1 MNRKFVLGVLAF
13 LVFVFVL
20 QWNAPSKFVWQPTY
34 LHTDRQPFGCAV
46 FDSLVQ
52 SSLSQDYSVTNKT
65 LPQLLSEGKQPRA
78 IMVNAINFTP
88 TVTDLKAMKQLL
100 RRGNKIML
108 VVHDY
113 RPESRC
119 VDVIPV
125 WIDSYGTFSPRMVQI
140 SLQQMGDP
148 MDTLWWADQKP
159 YQKRMFRVY
168 YPLMSGGFEYRKRI
182 ECDTLLQYRN
192 LETEPADTQVMQPT
206 TEGWQPKIISMR
218 IGKGTLLLNAVPQLF
233 TNYGILD
240 KEINPLIF
248 RTISQFGNMEVVRTQ
263 AYLPKSSNGS
273 NSPLSYFLEKKPLR
287 WAVYLALF
295 GLLLFFVFTARRRQ
309 RVIPV
314 VTPPENKSLEFVKL
328 IGTLYHQHHD
338 NRDILTKKC
347 NYFAETIRRSIMADI
362 MADEEQRETVTLI
375 TNHTGLPPQEVEN
388 TLLKIRKLKD
398 AAKVSDSELKELVDA
413 MDKILNQL

>member
-125 WIDSYGTFSPRMVQI
+125 WIDSYGTFSHV
-140 SLQQMGDP
+140 
-148 MDTLWWADQKP
+148 W
-159 YQKRMFRVY
+159 
-168 YPLMSGGFEYRKRI
+168 
-182 ECDTLLQYRN
+182 C
-192 LETEPADTQVMQPT
+192 
-206 TEGWQPKIISMR
+206 
-218 IGKGTLLLNAVPQLF
+218 
-233 TNYGILD
+233 
-240 KEINPLIF
+240 
-248 RTISQFGNMEVVRTQ
+248 
-263 AYLPKSSNGS
+263 KSVCS
-273 NSPLSYFLEKKPLR
+273 R
-287 WAVYLALF
+287 WAILWIPF
-295 GLLLFFVFTARRRQ
+295 GGRTKNLIRNECSAFT
-309 RVIPV
+309 I
-314 VTPPENKSLEFVKL
+314 
-328 IGTLYHQHHD
+328 H
-338 NRDILTKKC
+338 
-347 NYFAETIRRSIMADI
+347 
-362 MADEEQRETVTLI
+362 
-375 TNHTGLPPQEVEN
+375 
-388 TLLKIRKLKD
+388 
-398 AAKVSDSELKELVDA
+398 
-413 MDKILNQL
+413 

>member
-119 VDVIPV
+119 EVDGI
-125 WIDSYGTFSPRMVQI
+125 YHYCTRLLTF
-140 SLQQMGDP
+140 
-148 MDTLWWADQKP
+148 
-159 YQKRMFRVY
+159 
-168 YPLMSGGFEYRKRI
+168 
-182 ECDTLLQYRN
+182 
-192 LETEPADTQVMQPT
+192 
-206 TEGWQPKIISMR
+206 
-218 IGKGTLLLNAVPQLF
+218 
-233 TNYGILD
+233 
-240 KEINPLIF
+240 
-248 RTISQFGNMEVVRTQ
+248 
-263 AYLPKSSNGS
+263 
-273 NSPLSYFLEKKPLR
+273 
-287 WAVYLALF
+287 
-295 GLLLFFVFTARRRQ
+295 
-309 RVIPV
+309 
-314 VTPPENKSLEFVKL
+314 
-328 IGTLYHQHHD
+328 
-338 NRDILTKKC
+338 
-347 NYFAETIRRSIMADI
+347 
-362 MADEEQRETVTLI
+362 
-375 TNHTGLPPQEVEN
+375 
-388 TLLKIRKLKD
+388 
-398 AAKVSDSELKELVDA
+398 
-413 MDKILNQL
+413 